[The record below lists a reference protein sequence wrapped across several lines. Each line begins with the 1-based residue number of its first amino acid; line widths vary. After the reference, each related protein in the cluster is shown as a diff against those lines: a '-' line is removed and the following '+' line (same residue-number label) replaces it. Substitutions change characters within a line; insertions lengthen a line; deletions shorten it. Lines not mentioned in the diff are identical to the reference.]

1 MTRYKIIPEI
11 SVGIKFGDYKPQI
24 AIAKTL
30 VDLNL
35 VVVKVDCQTAKNF
48 WLYTHTLLWQFFP
61 NCLLSVN
68 GFRNAEQTSEVEGLV
83 EYSSET
89 ATQERQASLT
99 R

>member
-1 MTRYKIIPEI
+1 MHRCDDLLQNNFVTGHHTGALLWPIIIPEI

-48 WLYTHTLLWQFFP
+48 WLYTHTLCDNFF
-61 NCLLSVN
+61 LI
-68 GFRNAEQTSEVEGLV
+68 AYLV
-83 EYSSET
+83 CH
-89 ATQERQASLT
+89 
-99 R
+99 